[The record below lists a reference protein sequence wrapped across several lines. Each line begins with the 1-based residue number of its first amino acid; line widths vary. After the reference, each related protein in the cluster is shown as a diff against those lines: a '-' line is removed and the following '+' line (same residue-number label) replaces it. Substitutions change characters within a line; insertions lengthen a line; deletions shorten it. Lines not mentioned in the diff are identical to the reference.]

1 MPHRPRIQIGISCRN
16 LPKLLKASYAK
27 FSVSYGG
34 YLHEK
39 HVTETELV
47 YNNPAPNYTTRLNL
61 EYCFEEKQIIT
72 TEIFECER
80 EDREDS
86 ILLGYIQCTVGR
98 VIHSGGELVLPIIW
112 NDDVQ
117 VDRNTSMD
125 VVVCIRED
133 PFSKENIF
141 IKMVGSNLDK
151 KDFFG
156 KSDPYVI
163 IYRRNERGKLQ
174 KCYRSEVI
182 KNTLF
187 PDWKPILVCLDRLC
201 GGNIDCE
208 LYFRCFDWDGAVGDS
223 EDVDTEIDDLIGE
236 FNTTVSKL
244 LNSGESGIEFQ
255 LINMP
260 KKKRKKYYQNSG
272 LLTVK
277 SYFAQSKF
285 SFLDYIFGGLSIN
298 VVVAVDMSSHASV
311 NSTSAVNQQIEL
323 SQSHT
328 EYEVAIQA
336 VMEILQE
343 YDSDQLFPAFGFG
356 AKVSTGGKLSH
367 RYPLNGDINNCY
379 CKGMAGVLAAY
390 RRCLTDLYSSG
401 PILFSPIIREVSE
414 AAKRSEA
421 ADNYYV
427 LLILTNGTVD
437 DWIETKK
444 AVIEASFLPVS
455 IIVLGVGGGKF
466 PEMEILDQDFGLLKV
481 GQEQACR
488 DNVQFVQMRRF
499 LRLAAD
505 GSDSIRWSKV
515 ALAKEVLAELPSQIL
530 EYLDKNHLSPRH
542 LVPRQAEKLSD
553 LTNPDWWRRFT
564 QPLSENRSSPL
575 DSFSE
580 EESDAFQRLQ
590 LNDRDNQ
597 PSSSSQYPSSSS
609 PFSSQSSEQYYNKSG
624 QTLTLSEGNSS
635 PSSEMKSH
643 SSITTN
649 QQSPKRMTAPLYRQM
664 SLGVAKLS
672 ENYPPKTRFRRLP
685 SGLETSVSSS
695 RTSSTRS
702 NASGSSTK

>member
-1 MPHRPRIQIGISCRN
+1 MPHKPRIQIGISCRN
-16 LPKLLKASYAK
+16 IPKLLKASYAK

-47 YNNPAPNYTTRLNL
+47 YNNLSPNYTTRLNL

-80 EDREDS
+80 EDRENS
-86 ILLGYIQCTVGR
+86 VLLGYIQCTVGR
-98 VIHSGGELVLPIIW
+98 VIHSGGELILPITW
-112 NDDVQ
+112 NEDIQ
-117 VDRNTSMD
+117 VDRNTSTE

-141 IKMVGSNLDK
+141 IKMNGANLDK

-187 PDWKPILVCLDRLC
+187 PDWKPILICLDRLC

-236 FNTTVSKL
+236 FNTTVSRL
-244 LNSGESGIEFQ
+244 LNSNENGIEFQ

-260 KKKRKKYYQNSG
+260 KKKRKKCYQNSG

-277 SYFAQSKF
+277 LYFAQSKF

-298 VVVAVDMSSHASV
+298 VVVAVDMSTHASM
-311 NSTSAVNQQIEL
+311 NSITNTPSQQIEL

-356 AKVSTGGKLSH
+356 AKVSSGGKLSH
-367 RYPLNGDINNCY
+367 RYPLNGDVNNCY
-379 CKGMAGVLAAY
+379 CKGMVGVLSAY

-444 AVIEASFLPVS
+444 SVIETSFLPIS

-466 PEMEILDQDFGLLKV
+466 SEMEILDQDFGLLKV

-488 DNVQFVQMRRF
+488 DNVQT
-499 LRLAAD
+499 
-505 GSDSIRWSKV
+505 G
-515 ALAKEVLAELPSQIL
+515 
-530 EYLDKNHLSPRH
+530 
-542 LVPRQAEKLSD
+542 
-553 LTNPDWWRRFT
+553 
-564 QPLSENRSSPL
+564 
-575 DSFSE
+575 
-580 EESDAFQRLQ
+580 
-590 LNDRDNQ
+590 
-597 PSSSSQYPSSSS
+597 
-609 PFSSQSSEQYYNKSG
+609 
-624 QTLTLSEGNSS
+624 
-635 PSSEMKSH
+635 
-643 SSITTN
+643 
-649 QQSPKRMTAPLYRQM
+649 
-664 SLGVAKLS
+664 
-672 ENYPPKTRFRRLP
+672 
-685 SGLETSVSSS
+685 
-695 RTSSTRS
+695 
-702 NASGSSTK
+702 